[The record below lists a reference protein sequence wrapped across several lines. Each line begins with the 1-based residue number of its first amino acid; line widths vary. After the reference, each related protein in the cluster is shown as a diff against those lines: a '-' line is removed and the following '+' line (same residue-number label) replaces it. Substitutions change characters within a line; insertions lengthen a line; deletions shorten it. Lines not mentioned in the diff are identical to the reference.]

1 MRRGRV
7 QHGAI
12 HCFPQA
18 FAAPGD
24 YLFFLLLQIVVEL
37 PLLKSSLRIHR
48 SLGRS
53 SDGSKSQKMMV
64 SSKPSFFLSVNS
76 LIQLNM

>member
-37 PLLKSSLRIHR
+37 PLLNQSKANPQISWKIICVWVEIPKN
-48 SLGRS
+48 
-53 SDGSKSQKMMV
+53 DG
-64 SSKPSFFLSVNS
+64 FFQT
-76 LIQLNM
+76 IIFFIG